1 MIETVPSDIEITSTD
16 AAVTMTL
23 RGAMTLPYV
32 TQIVEEFDTLPMD
45 RTVRADLSGVTRF
58 DTSAAW
64 AIASLR
70 TRLETAGQHLE
81 IRGAGIGSESLL
93 KSVTDA
99 MPVIT
104 PAPVVAG
111 GLIEWVAAIGSSMVD
126 AGTFVPE
133 LSGYFGLFLSCS
145 LYTSPSPRDS

>member
-58 DTSAAW
+58 DTSAAS
-64 AIASLR
+64 AMASL
-70 TRLETAGQHLE
+70 A
-81 IRGAGIGSESLL
+81 SMKSLCFRH
-93 KSVTDA
+93 
-99 MPVIT
+99 
-104 PAPVVAG
+104 G
-111 GLIEWVAAIGSSMVD
+111 G
-126 AGTFVPE
+126 F
-133 LSGYFGLFLSCS
+133 LFFLASIA
-145 LYTSPSPRDS
+145 LG